1 MDVNMLQQMDAKVS
15 DVVKQKTSRNDWKFV
30 ATVLDRLFFIIF
42 TAFFFIAIVVVFRRQ
57 FLPYSVKNQR

>member
-1 MDVNMLQQMDAKVS
+1 MLQQLDAKVS

-42 TAFFFIAIVVVFRRQ
+42 TTFFLVATVVVFRRQ
-57 FLPYSVKNQR
+57 FLPPSVKNQR

>member
-15 DVVKQKTSRNDWKFV
+15 DVVKQKTSRSDWKFV

-42 TAFFFIAIVVVFRRQ
+42 TVFFFIAIVVVFRRQ